1 MVNKDVKYKLCMRFN
16 ISVGWVFVGDIC
28 AGVGRGIVDEVDIG
42 VGYEIY

>member
-1 MVNKDVKYKLCMRFN
+1 MKFDAV
-16 ISVGWVFVGDIC
+16 VGSRFVGDIC